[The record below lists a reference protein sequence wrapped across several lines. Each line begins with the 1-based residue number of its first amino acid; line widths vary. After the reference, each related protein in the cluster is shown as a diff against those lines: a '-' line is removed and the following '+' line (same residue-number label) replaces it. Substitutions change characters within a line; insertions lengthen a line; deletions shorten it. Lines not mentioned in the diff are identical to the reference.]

1 MLKSLRWVSLGTWL
15 ALLAVAFLTSPP
27 SDPNTLEQV
36 KGILVG
42 RIAGVNTSFLAL
54 FTLMGVWPLIF
65 IVLLAF
71 DSTYQKVWR
80 WPFVLGAFAL
90 GSFVLLPYLVLRRW
104 GAPRRDPNRGWL
116 RLLGSRWVALL
127 LTLEA
132 AALLAVFFFAEHAA
146 FAQLFHRDQFTYV
159 MFFDFVAC
167 TVAGLLLTL
176 EDVFLRPT
184 SPSWA
189 WALLSA
195 VGVPLRLVFAPLSKP
210 ALREMKEH
218 EF

>member
-1 MLKSLRWVSLGTWL
+1 MLKSLRWISLGTWL

-27 SDPNTLEQV
+27 SDPNTLELV

-42 RIAGVNTSFLAL
+42 KVAGVNTSFLAL
-54 FTLMGVWPLIF
+54 FAVMGVWPLIF

-71 DSTYQKVWR
+71 DSTEQRVWR
-80 WPFVLGAFAL
+80 WPFVLGSFAL
-90 GSFVLLPYLVLRRW
+90 GSFALLPYLVLRRW
-104 GAPRRDPNRGWL
+104 GAPRRDPNFRWL
-116 RLLGSRWVALL
+116 RVLGSRWLALV

-132 AALLAVFFFAEHAA
+132 AGLLAVFFLGEHAA
-146 FAQLFHRDQFTYV
+146 FAQRFHRDQFTYV
-159 MFFDFVAC
+159 MCFDFLAC
-167 TVAGLLLTL
+167 TVAGVLLTL

-210 ALREMKEH
+210 ARREMKEH